1 MTIDWR
7 GHGLIPPRTHPLGKL
22 LRLPLALL
30 PRDSVVPIL
39 AGPLRGKK
47 WVVGSSVHGCWFGSY
62 ESQKQRFVAEALR
75 PGQVVYDVG
84 ANVGLYSLL
93 ASGAVGPNGSVFAF
107 EPVTENVFYLERH
120 LALNGISNCTI
131 VRAAAC
137 AQDGTRQ
144 FDILDDRSRGRL
156 SADGTESVPTIRL
169 DSFHEADRERRRPHF
184 VKIDVEGGEAEVLEG
199 AVALLKENS
208 LIVSVATHSSE
219 LDVYCNRLLTSL
231 GYSVRQIGAYDLWAT
246 KD

>member
-1 MTIDWR
+1 MSIDWR
-7 GHGLIPPRTHPLGKL
+7 GYGTIPPRTHPLGKL

-144 FDILDDRSRGRL
+144 FDLLDDRSRGRL

-208 LIVSVATHSSE
+208 LIVSVATHSAE
-219 LDVYCNRLLTSL
+219 LDVYCTRLLTSL
-231 GYSVRQIGAYDLWAT
+231 GYCVRQIGAYDLWAT

>member
-1 MTIDWR
+1 M
-7 GHGLIPPRTHPLGKL
+7 IPPREHFLGKI

-39 AGPLRGKK
+39 GGPLRGKK

-62 ESQKQRFVAEALR
+62 ESQKQRFVSKALR
-75 PGQVVYDVG
+75 PGQIVYDVG

-93 ASGAVGPNGSVFAF
+93 ASGAIGPNGHVFAF

-120 LALNGISNCTI
+120 LALNGISNCSI
-131 VRAAAC
+131 VRAAVC
-137 AQDGTRQ
+137 VQDGIRQ
-144 FDILDDRSRGRL
+144 FDFSDDRSRGRL
-156 SADGTESVPTIRL
+156 SAHGTGSVPTIRL
-169 DSFHEADRERRRPHF
+169 DSFLAADWERRRPNF

-199 AVALLKENS
+199 AVSLLKENS
-208 LIVSVATHSSE
+208 LIVSVATHSPE

-231 GYSVRQIGAYDLWAT
+231 GYRVRQISAYDLWAS